1 MKAWNRIRLWAARPR
16 LEAELREEMAAH
28 REMLEEKLR
37 GEGMSPEEARL
48 TARRRFGG
56 ELSAR
61 EQSRDEWGFAWL
73 DAILRDLR
81 FAGRLL
87 RRRPVLT
94 AAAVLT
100 LALGVGANTAVVSV
114 LQTVLL
120 NPYGL
125 RDAGRVQVATV
136 RFESL
141 NMRDANTSGVEFREL
156 QSMSDVFSAVA
167 TQEGRSWTAEVA
179 GEPVRLLGRAVTPDL
194 FRVFGTQPLA
204 GRFFTAEDRESVVL
218 SHGLWR
224 SGFGA
229 DPSVIGGVLMLD
241 GKPHRIVGIAPE
253 RFRYPADAQ
262 IWTPLI
268 LSPARLSERG
278 NNMNLTLLARLKE
291 GVTPT
296 QAANRV
302 SDYVAALKAS
312 GSADGR
318 EMTKFG
324 YYVDLKSLARH
335 VSGDLQGPLILVWAA
350 ALVVLAAGCANVA
363 VLLLSRTAGRRREM
377 AIRLA
382 LGATRWQ
389 IVRQLLV
396 ESLVLGA
403 LGGAAGIAVAL
414 AAVSSLTE
422 LPIPERRLLE
432 LAVLDQRQML
442 LGLALSL
449 LSGLIFGIAPAIQLL
464 RESQVSALARS
475 RRRRFQDVFVAAEV
489 AAALL
494 LVVTTGLLLRSF
506 WTVRQVRPGFDS
518 ANLTTA
524 YLLKPGNDPGFVA
537 RLEEAVPSSGGVH
550 SAALVYPLP
559 YSGEDLLS
567 LFSIRGRQRQ
577 PGEPEWLG
585 RAYFISPSYFETLR
599 VPILRGRGLLETDGA
614 GTPLVCVIDAS
625 LAKRFFPNQEP
636 LGQEI
641 RMYKG
646 WARIVGIAAPIRAST
661 LEEGPQATVYYSNIQ
676 VPLFSRVA
684 MLVRSPAAAGA
695 VIRDAVRRTNGSVPV
710 FDVRSM
716 EDRIT
721 ESFGLRRVMALLVC
735 AFAAVCL
742 LLAAVGLHG
751 VVAQGV
757 GERTSEIG
765 VRLALGASPGQ
776 ILARFLAEG
785 LRAGAAGLLI
795 GLAATVFVQRWLAGL
810 LYEVKP
816 FDPPTFVAA
825 GAGVITVV
833 LLAVWWPAC
842 RASRIDPQAVL
853 RYE

>member
-1 MKAWNRIRLWAARPR
+1 MRLLNRIRLWTAQRR
-16 LEAELREEMAAH
+16 LEAELTEEIAAH
-28 REMLEEKLR
+28 REMLEERFLKD
-37 GEGMSPEEARL
+37 GMSPEEAR
-48 TARRRFGG
+48 TAARRQFGSPLG
-56 ELSAR
+56 TL

-73 DAILRDLR
+73 DAILRDFR
-81 FAGRLL
+81 FAARLL

-156 QSMSDVFSAVA
+156 QSMPDVFSAVA
-167 TQEGRSWTAEVA
+167 TMEGGSWTSEVA
-179 GEPVRLLGRAVTPDL
+179 GEPVRLLGRAVTPDF
-194 FRVFGTQPLA
+194 FRVFGAQPLA
-204 GRFFTAEDRESVVL
+204 GRFLTPEDRESVVL

-224 SGFGA
+224 FGFGA
-229 DPSVIGGVLMLD
+229 DLSAIGGVVMLD
-241 GKPHRIVGIAPE
+241 GKPHRIVGVAPE
-253 RFRYPADAQ
+253 RFRVPADAQ
-262 IWTPLI
+262 IWTPLV

-278 NNMNLTLLARLKE
+278 NNMSLTLLARLRD

-302 SDYVAALKAS
+302 NDYVAALKAE

-324 YYVDLKSLARH
+324 YYIDLKSLARH
-335 VSGDLQGPLILVWAA
+335 ISGDLRRPLMLVWAA
-350 ALVVLAAGCANVA
+350 ALVVLAAGCANIA
-363 VLLLSRTAGRRREM
+363 VLLLSRTAGRKREM

-396 ESLVLGA
+396 ESLLLGV
-403 LGGAAGIAVAL
+403 LGGAAGIVVAT
-414 AAVSSLTE
+414 AAVSSLTQ
-422 LPIPERRLLE
+422 LTIPERRLLE
-432 LAVLDQRQML
+432 LATMDQRQML
-442 LGLALSL
+442 CGLALSL
-449 LSGLIFGIAPAIQLL
+449 ISGLIFGIAPAIQLL
-464 RESQVSALARS
+464 RESQAPALVRS
-475 RRRRFQDVFVAAEV
+475 HRRRFQDVFVAAEV

-494 LVVTTGLLLRSF
+494 LVITTGLLLRSF
-506 WTVRQVRPGFDS
+506 WTVQQVRPGFDS

-524 YLLKPGNDPGFVA
+524 YLLKPRNDPGFVA
-537 RLEEAVPSSGGVH
+537 RLEAALPSPGGAR

-559 YSGEDLLS
+559 FSGEDLLA
-567 LFSIRGRQRQ
+567 LFSIKGRQRQ

-585 RAYFISPSYFETLR
+585 RAYFVSPSYLDTLR
-599 VPILRGRGLLETDGA
+599 IPVLRGRGLLETDGA
-614 GTPLVCVIDAS
+614 EAPLVCVIDAS
-625 LAKRFFPNQEP
+625 LARRFFPNQEP

-641 RMYKG
+641 RMYRG
-646 WARIVGIAAPIRAST
+646 WARIVGIAAPVRAST

-676 VPLFSRVA
+676 LPLFSRVA
-684 MLVRSPAAAGA
+684 MLVRSPAPAGA
-695 VIRDAVRRTNGSVPV
+695 LIRDMVRRTNGSVPV

-716 EDRIT
+716 EDRIA
-721 ESFGLRRVMALLVC
+721 ESFSIRRVMALLVC
-735 AFAAVCL
+735 VFAAVCL
-742 LLAAVGLHG
+742 LLAGVGLHG
-751 VVAQGV
+751 VVAQIV
-757 GERTSEIG
+757 SERTPEIG

-785 LRAGAAGLLI
+785 LRSAGAGLLI
-795 GLAATVFVQRWLAGL
+795 GLAATAFVQRWLTGL
-810 LYEVKP
+810 LFEVKP
-816 FDPPTFVAA
+816 FDLPTFAAA
-825 GAGVITVV
+825 GAGVIAVV
-833 LLAVWWPAC
+833 LVAVWRPAR